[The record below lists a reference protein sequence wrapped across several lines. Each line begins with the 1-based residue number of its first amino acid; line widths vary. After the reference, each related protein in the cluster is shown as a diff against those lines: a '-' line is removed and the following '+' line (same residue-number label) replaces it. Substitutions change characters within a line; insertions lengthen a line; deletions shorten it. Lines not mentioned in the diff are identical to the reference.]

1 MEIILENNVVNSNE
15 FWNAMFQII
24 NKSYRIEYIVNKGK
38 NYFNCSSSRYDATKT
53 LDKME
58 LNKIK
63 PAHINHIC
71 QCNWHYEQKP
81 EHKKYNKRKVGVND
95 IEYIYSGKFELNII
109 EDYKK
114 FLLDNNKGMNIELHD
129 YIFSGNF
136 NLDDLY
142 SKDDLYLFDSDISH
156 HDIKLTD
163 KYDKTKDLDD
173 ESKKIIL
180 DIYAN
185 NKIDTGKIKFI
196 SGSDIVIKNNSG
208 FNNDHRGL
216 NHTLIKLPFLTKINL
231 GKKFTLKDL
240 IMSNSNLKSHKFDY
254 WYELYT
260 GCKVKKNE
268 KSNTVSIVLKY
279 DHGS

>member
-24 NKSYRIEYIVNKGK
+24 NESYRIEYIVNKGK
-38 NYFNCSSSRYDATKT
+38 NYFNCSSSCYDAMKT
-53 LDKME
+53 LDKMK
-58 LNKIK
+58 LAGIK
-63 PAHINHIC
+63 SVHKLHIC
-71 QCNWHYEQKP
+71 NCEWNETTK
-81 EHKKYNKRKVGVND
+81 HKKYNKRKVGTNE
-95 IEYIYSGKFELNII
+95 IKYIYSGRFEINII

-114 FLLDNNKGMNIELHD
+114 FLLDNNKGMNTCFPF
-129 YIFSGNF
+129 YFNSGNF

-142 SKDDLYLFDSDISH
+142 SKDDLYLFDNIDSYYNIN
-156 HDIKLTD
+156 LTD
-163 KYDKTKDLDD
+163 EFDKTKDLDD

-185 NKIDTGKIKFI
+185 NKIDMGEIKFI
-196 SGSDIVIKNNSG
+196 SGSDVVIKNNSG

-216 NHTLIKLPFLTKINL
+216 NHTLIELPFLTKINL

-240 IMSNSNLKSHKFDY
+240 IISNSNLKSHKFDY

-260 GCKVKKNE
+260 GCNVKKNE
-268 KSNTVSIVLKY
+268 KSNTVSIELKY

>member
-1 MEIILENNVVNSNE
+1 MEIILEDDVVNSNE
-15 FWNAMFQII
+15 FWNTMFEII
-24 NKSYRIEYIVNKGK
+24 NESYRIEYIVNKGK

-58 LNKIK
+58 LDKIK

-71 QCNWHYEQKP
+71 HCNWHYEQKP
-81 EHKKYNKRKVGVND
+81 EHKKYNKRKVETNE
-95 IEYIYSGKFELNII
+95 IEYIYSGRFELNII

-114 FLLDNNKGMNIELHD
+114 FLLDNNKGMNTYLHD
-129 YIFSGNF
+129 YLYSGNF

-156 HDIKLTD
+156 YDIKLTD

-180 DIYAN
+180 DLYAN
-185 NKIDTGKIKFI
+185 NKIAMEEVKFI
-196 SGSDIVIKNNSG
+196 SGYDIVIKNKCG
-208 FNNDHRGL
+208 FNDDHRGL
-216 NHTLIKLPFLTKINL
+216 NHTLIELPFLTKINL

-240 IMSNSNLKSHKFDY
+240 IISNSNLKSHKFDY

-260 GCKVKKNE
+260 GCKVKKNI
-268 KSNTVSIVLKY
+268 KSNAVSIELKF